1 MIYAVMQP
9 KGETLPALYTF
20 KSWSEYRAALRAER
34 NGNRNQ
40 VKVFRSMSTEITRT
54 GYRSEKAQAYN
65 ILLEFSYLLSIPGL
79 SMGEMQKISDHAER
93 IARRYGHL
101 EEARE
106 NAVC

>member
-34 NGNRNQ
+34 NGNRNP

-65 ILLEFSYLLSIPGL
+65 ILLEFSDLQSVPGL
-79 SMGEMQKISDHAER
+79 SWGELSTLENHAER